1 MNQLKKAF
9 LLLLIISINSFAQP
23 NKDYVKH
30 TVVAGENVTQI
41 AKKYKVTPYDI
52 YILNP
57 ESRNGI
63 NENEVLLIRL
73 KDYKIESSDSKKE
86 KEKKEKIEEPNS
98 VETYIV
104 QPKDTKYSLSKK
116 FNITIDDLDNWNK
129 VVVRDGLQEGQVI
142 FVKKPLDPKNVI
154 PTVVKD
160 SILDSGKYI
169 IQPEDTKYG
178 IAKKFELTI
187 EELEELNPEIVDNFP
202 VGIEIA
208 VTKKG
213 KRAIVKE
220 KKEYEQYII
229 KPKETLYGV
238 SKKFNVSQME
248 ILKLNPELKDG
259 FKEGLTI
266 NIPNDNLEVIENTID
281 KSRLVVKKSDV
292 QKTLVLLLPF
302 NFPLIESDSIKSKT
316 DFLKSK
322 DGKLTNY
329 ALDYYSGA
337 IIAID
342 SAKKLGYNL
351 KVKIIDFESTKKG
364 NNINSIVAKN
374 DFSKVNA
381 VIGPFINSQVEEAAI
396 LLEKYKIPIISPLSS
411 NNGKP
416 YGNIFYAMPS
426 EELKREV
433 LFEHFKKNDG
443 NVLAI
448 FSNKKQQNKETLL
461 AQFPDLKIVPISE
474 RGGVT
479 SESIVSLL
487 DPTKKNYV
495 ILDTEKTGLILNSTG
510 ILGGLKSKY
519 DIQLVVF
526 ELYNAL
532 DFEEIPMKR
541 YTNLKMMYPSITKDN
556 QSGYYKSFAK
566 KFKNANGINPNQYVT
581 RGFDVTLDTILRM
594 YQDNGFVNSTTG
606 LTSEQLESKF
616 NYRKIEAGN
625 YNTGIYLLQYTDDL
639 TVEEVKR

>member
-1 MNQLKKAF
+1 MNQLKKTF
-9 LLLLIISINSFAQP
+9 LLLLIISFNAFAQP
-23 NKDYVKH
+23 NNEYVKH

-52 YILNP
+52 YLLNP
-57 ESRNGI
+57 EAKNGI
-63 NENEVLLIRL
+63 NENDVLLINLR
-73 KDYKIESSDSKKE
+73 DYKVESIETKKE
-86 KEKKEKIEEPNS
+86 KREREKKEKTEQETS
-98 VETYIV
+98 VVTYIV
-104 QPKDTKYSLSKK
+104 KAKDTKYSLAKS
-116 FNITIDDLDNWNK
+116 FNISIEDLEKWNPEI
-129 VVVRDGLQEGQVI
+129 VRDGLQEGQVLNTKGP
-142 FVKKPLDPKNVI
+142 KKVVVDYTKVNETLI
-154 PTVVKD
+154 P
-160 SILDSGKYI
+160 GKYI
-169 IQPEDTKYG
+169 IQPEDTKYA
-178 IAKKFELTI
+178 IAKKFKVTI
-187 EELEELNPEIVDNFP
+187 EELEALNPHIINSFPIGTELVVPKIKKDSELVEIV
-202 VGIEIA
+202 
-208 VTKKG
+208 
-213 KRAIVKE
+213 
-220 KKEYEQYII
+220 YELYTIQN
-229 KPKETLYGV
+229 KETLYGI

-248 ILKLNPELKDG
+248 ILNLNPELKDG
-259 FKEGLTI
+259 FKEGLSI
-266 NIPNDNLEVIENTID
+266 KIPNENLKVLEKAAD
-281 KSRLVVKKSDV
+281 KTKLVALKSDV
-292 QKTLVLLLPF
+292 EKTLVLLLPF
-302 NFPLIESDSIKSKT
+302 NFPLIESDSIKSKV

-337 IIAID
+337 ILAID
-342 SAKKLGYNL
+342 SARSLGYNL
-351 KVKIIDFESTKKG
+351 KVKIIDFESTKRG
-364 NNINSIVAKN
+364 NNLNSIIAKN

-396 LLEKYKIPIISPLSS
+396 LLEKYKIPIVSPLSS

-416 YGNIFYAMPS
+416 YPNIYYAMPS
-426 EELKREV
+426 EELQREV
-433 LFEHFKKNDG
+433 LFEHFKKNNG

-448 FSNKKQQNKETLL
+448 FSNKKQENKETLL

-487 DPTKKNYV
+487 DPNKKNFV

-510 ILGGLKSKY
+510 ILGSLKSKY

-526 ELYNAL
+526 KLYDAL
-532 DFEEIPMKR
+532 DFEEISIKR

-566 KFKNANGINPNQYVT
+566 RFKNANGINPNQYVT

-594 YQDNGFVNSTTG
+594 YQENGFINSTTG

-639 TVEEVKR
+639 TIEQVKR